1 MKLSLSKKEESEV
14 LGMLQ
19 NVPIFSVLPKKEL
32 KTMSKSFMER
42 SYPPGTVIEQEGDK
56 GVSFYLIVDGTVNVR
71 KGTKSIA
78 KLSRGQ
84 FFGELSLIDNQPI
97 FATIETI
104 EPTKCLIM
112 TSWVW
117 SGFLDTQPKLAK
129 AVMKELA
136 PVKRCGPEI
145 ECLRF
150 GRELCISVTP
160 K

>member
-84 FFGELSLIDNQPI
+84 FFGELSLIDNQPRS
-97 FATIETI
+97 ATIETI

-136 PVKRCGPEI
+136 RR
-145 ECLRF
+145 LRDADQK
-150 GRELCISVTP
+150 LSV
-160 K
+160 